1 MAKRNQKNSTP
12 KAKVRVK
19 QDPEI
24 ARVNRAIL
32 DGFKNNIGMHRGEL
46 IHTDMI
52 DIVNSGVPTPIEQF
66 FTEVLTLLK
75 AYRENICDEDG
86 LFKKTAIPGEEGL
99 KVELPERDW
108 ALDISRT
115 FKDWAIYK
123 ANNTEDKKLKEL
135 YLARYWEFM
144 RFEAHDW
151 LDSYCIYIEKD
162 IPDHEKLYTPRR
174 DTLLQVVMM
183 LQRAEDD
190 QLDECFIHMPPR
202 VGKTLVVSMGTS
214 WHCARNPKSSNLY
227 ITFKESLGASFLDG
241 VMQFWTDS
249 TYCHMDV
256 FPETKVVYTDA
267 KNNKVDLDPP
277 RKYKSLSG
285 KGVEAGLNGEYDA
298 NGWMVVDDPLEG
310 IQDVLNPDV
319 LNNKKT
325 IFTNNAKSRA
335 KRKCKMIFMGTIWD
349 VNDIFMSRRNFL
361 QNTAEG
367 RKKRFEVLCIPA
379 LNENEES
386 NFDYKFDLG
395 YSTDDY
401 RAIRAEFEE
410 NNDLASWYCQYQ
422 QDPKARGEALFEP
435 KSIHTY
441 DGTLPETAPLKVISA
456 CDVALGGEDYLS
468 MPIAYVYE
476 DGRVFIPDVVYDNS
490 EKHITMPKVCETIVK
505 YGVTN
510 AHFEANAGGEAYA
523 EEVERILRE
532 KYDYRINVVAKYAT
546 QMIDVVGRQANPKT
560 DARKQQRIF
569 NNAQQIRQFY
579 FLEPSIRSLEYRK
592 FMNGLFSFTMNNRNK
607 HKHDDAPDSLA
618 MLSVYINNG
627 SGVRPPMRYI
637 RRR

>member
-1 MAKRNQKNSTP
+1 MSSKSKKASVKTNP
-12 KAKVRVK
+12 KVK
-19 QDPEI
+19 QDTALAEQSR
-24 ARVNRAIL
+24 RVLQAFI
-32 DGFKNNIGMHRGEL
+32 DNIGIHRGEM
-46 IHTDMI
+46 IHTETI
-52 DIVNSGVPTPIEQF
+52 DILGNGQPTEIDQF
-66 FTEVLTLLK
+66 FAEVITLLFT
-75 AYRENICDEDG
+75 YRENICDDDG
-86 LFKKTAIPGEEGL
+86 LFKKTIIPGEETL
-99 KVELPERDW
+99 RVELPERDFALSVSQVFKEW
-108 ALDISRT
+108 A
-115 FKDWAIYK
+115 AYK
-123 ANNTEDKKLKEL
+123 ARKAKNKRLSNS
-135 YLARYWEFM
+135 YLQKYWEFM

-162 IPDHEKLYTPRR
+162 MPEHEKLYTPRR
-174 DTLLQVVMM
+174 NTLLEVALM
-183 LQRAEDD
+183 LQDAEDD
-190 QLDECFIHMPPR
+190 KLDECFIHMPPR
-202 VGKTLVVSMGTS
+202 VGKTLIVSMGMS
-214 WHCARNPKSSNLY
+214 WHCSRNPKTSNLY

-241 VMQFWTDS
+241 VKQFWTDT

-256 FPETKVVYTDA
+256 FPDTEIVYTDA
-267 KNNKVDLDPP
+267 KNNKVDLAPP

-310 IQDVLNPDV
+310 IQDVLNPEV

-349 VNDIFMSRRNFL
+349 VNDIFMTRRNFL
-361 QNTAEG
+361 QNTVEG
-367 RKKRFEVLCIPA
+367 RKKRFKVLCIPA

-386 NFDYKFDLG
+386 NFAYDFDLG
-395 YSTDDY
+395 YTTDDY
-401 RAIRAEFEE
+401 KAIRAEFEE
-410 NNDLASWYCQYQ
+410 NNDLASWFCQYQ

-441 DGTLPETAPLKVISA
+441 DGILPEEPPLKIISA

-476 DGRVFIPDVVYDNS
+476 DGRVYIPEVVYDNS
-490 EKHITMPKVCETIVK
+490 EKHVTLPKVCETIYK
-505 YGVTN
+505 HGVTN

-523 EEVERILRE
+523 EDVERTLRE
-532 KYDYRINVVAKYAT
+532 QYDYKINVVAKYAI
-546 QMIDVVGRQANPKT
+546 QMIDVVGRQANTKT
-560 DARKQQRIF
+560 DLRKQQRIF

-579 FLEPSIRSLEYRK
+579 FLEPSIRPLEYRK
-592 FMNGLFSFTMNNRNK
+592 FMNGLFGFTMNNRNR

-637 RRR
+637 SRRR